1 MIRRKRLGIG
11 GRLIVA
17 FLGVGGLA
25 VGACVVG
32 WLSYARLSEELN
44 AVARAHLPALAFSA
58 RLAEAG
64 ANVIASTP
72 DLAVAE
78 RRETYDRIRETLLN
92 RLGVL
97 RSVLNERVDNA
108 SLSPELL
115 VVTDGIETN
124 LKAIDQV
131 ADTRFPLHE
140 RSRSISE
147 ELRWLQAD
155 LIEEVDPL
163 IDDAKFNID
172 SAINRV
178 APGESAD
185 ASRKALREESRKS
198 EALLTINAQ
207 ANLIVGLLGR
217 LATVPTVEDLL
228 ETSNF
233 LGEITDQLD
242 VETKALA
249 SWTDTIT
256 ISQIAARLLAVAD
269 PKSGLPALKQS
280 ELAAIAEAQ
289 ALLAE
294 NRRLVT
300 QLGALVSQEV
310 SRTEAIARRAAERSA
325 EAISVGRNLLLAIA
339 IASMAVTFLV
349 GWFYV
354 RRSLV
359 ARLQVLTLAATTIAS
374 GPSMP
379 ILPVPTDDELGDL
392 ARALA
397 VFRQTRDDLV
407 QAAKLA
413 ALGQMA
419 AGISHEL
426 NQPLAAIRSHAH
438 NGSVLMERGLTDEAR
453 VSFDRIQSLTARMAE
468 LINHLKRFARRPGGS
483 LDTVD
488 LRSAV
493 DGALSLF
500 GQRFSEEQVDIV
512 VEFPDEAL
520 KARAEEIR
528 LEQVIVNLISNALDA
543 LDALDGQEE
552 RRIEIRAESS
562 GSRVHL
568 AVSDTGPGIGS
579 DHRGSVFDPFFTTK
593 PPGLG
598 LGLGLS
604 MSYNIAKDFGG
615 DLILADTGPQG
626 TTFIIDLA
634 MADLS

>member
-1 MIRRKRLGIG
+1 MIGRKRLGIG
-11 GRLIVA
+11 GRLIIA

-32 WLSYARLSEELN
+32 WLSYAKLSEELN

-78 RRETYDRIRETLLN
+78 RRESYDRIRRMLLD
-92 RLGVL
+92 RLAVL
-97 RSVLNERVDNA
+97 RSVLNERNDKG

-115 VVTDGIETN
+115 VVTDGIDFN
-124 LKAIDQV
+124 LKAIDRV
-131 ADTRFPLHE
+131 ADKRFPLHE
-140 RSRSISE
+140 RSRAISE

-155 LIEEVDPL
+155 LIEEVEPL
-163 IDDAKFNID
+163 IDDAKFNIE
-172 SAINRV
+172 SAIGRV
-178 APGESAD
+178 APGEA
-185 ASRKALREESRKS
+185 ANAGRKALREESRKS

-217 LATVPTVEDLL
+217 LATVPTVEDLQ

-233 LGEITDQLD
+233 LGEMTDQLD

-256 ISQIAARLLAVAD
+256 ISQIAARLLTVSD
-269 PKSGLPALKQS
+269 PKSGLPAVKRA
-280 ELAAIAEAQ
+280 ELEAIADAQ
-289 ALLAE
+289 TLLAE

-310 SRTEAIARRAAERSA
+310 SRTEVIARRAAERSA
-325 EAISVGRNLLLAIA
+325 DAITIGRNLLLAIA
-339 IASMAVTFLV
+339 IASLAITFVV

-379 ILPVPTDDELGDL
+379 ILPHPTDDELGDL

-419 AGISHEL
+419 AGLSHEL

-438 NGSVLMERGLTDEAR
+438 NGAILLERGRTEEAR
-453 VSFDRIQSLTARMAE
+453 ASLDRIQGLTARMAE
-468 LINHLKRFARRPGGS
+468 LIKHLKRFARRPGGA
-483 LDTVD
+483 LDAVD
-488 LRSAV
+488 LRAAV
-493 DGALSLF
+493 EGALSLF
-500 GQRFSEEQVDIV
+500 GQRFNEEQVDV
-512 VEFPDEAL
+512 LLSFPDDPL
-520 KARAEEIR
+520 RVLAEEIR
-528 LEQVIVNLISNALDA
+528 LEQVVVNLVSNALDV
-543 LDALDGQEE
+543 LDGCKE
-552 RRIEIRAESS
+552 RRIKIRAEES
-562 GSRVHL
+562 GSRVRL
-568 AVSDTGPGIGS
+568 VVTDTGPGIGE

-593 PPGLG
+593 PAGLG

-615 DLILADTGPQG
+615 DLILADTGPCG
-626 TTFIIDLA
+626 TTFVIDLA
-634 MADLS
+634 AADRP

>member
-1 MIRRKRLGIG
+1 MIYRRRLGIG
-11 GRLIVA
+11 GRLTIA

-25 VGACVVG
+25 VGACIVG

-44 AVARAHLPALAFSA
+44 SVAKAHLPALSFSA

-78 RRETYDRIRETLLN
+78 RQEAYNRIRETLVD
-92 RLGVL
+92 RLTAL
-97 RSVLNERVDNA
+97 RTVLNERNDNG
-108 SLSPELL
+108 SLSPDLFI
-115 VVTDGIETN
+115 VTEAIKTN
-124 LKAIDQV
+124 LDAIDRV
-131 ADTRFPLHE
+131 ADRRFPLHE
-140 RSRSISE
+140 RSREISE

-163 IDDAKFNID
+163 IDDARFNIE
-172 SAINRV
+172 SAIGRV
-178 APGESAD
+178 APGEA
-185 ASRKALREESRKS
+185 AEAGRRTLREESRKS

-217 LATVPTVEDLL
+217 LATVPTIEDLQ

-233 LGEITDQLD
+233 IGEMADQLD
-242 VETKALA
+242 VETKTLA
-249 SWTDTIT
+249 NWTDTIT
-256 ISQIAARLLAVAD
+256 ISQIAARLLTVSD
-269 PKSGLPALKQS
+269 PKTGLAAVKRA
-280 ELAAIAEAQ
+280 ELEAIAEAQ
-289 ALLAE
+289 GLLAD

-300 QLGALVSQEV
+300 QLGALISQEV

-325 EAISVGRNLLLAIA
+325 NAIVVGRNLLFAIA
-339 IASMAVTFLV
+339 VASLGITILV

-354 RRSLV
+354 RRGLV
-359 ARLQVLTLAATTIAS
+359 VRLRGLTAAATTIAS

-379 ILPVPTDDELGDL
+379 ALPPPTDDELGDL
-392 ARALA
+392 ARALT

-438 NGSVLMERGLTDEAR
+438 NGAVLLERGRTDDAR
-453 VSFDRIQSLTARMAE
+453 TSLDRIQQLTTRMAE
-468 LINHLKRFARRPGGS
+468 LIRHLKRFARRPADA

-488 LRSAV
+488 LRATV
-493 DGALSLF
+493 EGALTLF
-500 GQRFSEEQVDIV
+500 EQRITEERVDV
-512 VEFPDEAL
+512 RVSFPETPLAV
-520 KARAEEIR
+520 RAEEVR
-528 LEQVIVNLISNALDA
+528 LEQVVVNLLSNALDA
-543 LDALDGQEE
+543 LDGRNE
-552 RRIEIRAESS
+552 RRIEIVARTAGRRISLT
-562 GSRVHL
+562 V
-568 AVSDTGPGIGS
+568 ADNGPGIEER
-579 DHRGSVFDPFFTTK
+579 HRGAIFDPFFTTK
-593 PPGLG
+593 PAGLG

-615 DLILADTGPQG
+615 DLVLAKTGRDG
-626 TTFIIDLA
+626 TTFVIELTA
-634 MADLS
+634 ADPS

>member
-1 MIRRKRLGIG
+1 MIGRRRLGIG
-11 GRLIVA
+11 GRLNLA

-44 AVARAHLPALAFSA
+44 AVAKAHLPALAFSA

-78 RRETYDRIRETLLN
+78 RRETYDRIRETLVG
-92 RLGVL
+92 RLAVL
-97 RSVLNERVDNA
+97 RTVLHERNDRE
-108 SLSPELL
+108 SLPPELL
-115 VVTDGIETN
+115 VVTQAIEAN
-124 LKAIDQV
+124 LKAIDQA
-131 ADTRFPLHE
+131 ADRRFPLHE
-140 RSRSISE
+140 RSREISE

-155 LIEEVDPL
+155 LIEEVEPL
-163 IDDAKFNID
+163 IDDARFNIE
-172 SAINRV
+172 SAIGR
-178 APGESAD
+178 ATQGEA
-185 ASRKALREESRKS
+185 AEAGRKTLREESRKS

-207 ANLIVGLLGR
+207 ANLIAGLLGR
-217 LATVPTVEDLL
+217 LATVPTMEDLQ

-233 LGEITDQLD
+233 VGEIADQLD
-242 VETKALA
+242 VETKTLA

-256 ISQIAARLLAVAD
+256 ISQIVSRLLAVSA
-269 PKSGLPALKQS
+269 PETGLASLKRS
-280 ELAAIAEAQ
+280 ELEAIADAQ

-300 QLGALVSQEV
+300 QLGALISQEV

-325 EAISVGRNLLLAIA
+325 EAIVIGRNLLLAIA
-339 IASMAVTFLV
+339 LTSLAITFVV

-359 ARLQVLTLAATTIAS
+359 ARLQGLTFAATTIAS

-379 ILPVPTDDELGDL
+379 VLPPPTDDELGDL

-438 NGSVLMERGLTDEAR
+438 NGAVLLERGRPGEAR
-453 VSFDRIQSLTARMAE
+453 ASLDRIQALTARMAE
-468 LINHLKRFARRPGGS
+468 LIKHLKRFARRPAADLGA
-483 LDTVD
+483 VD
-488 LRSAV
+488 LRAV
-493 DGALSLF
+493 IEGALSLF
-500 GQRFSEEQVDIV
+500 EQRLDEERIDIRLQLPEGPLPV
-512 VEFPDEAL
+512 
-520 KARAEEIR
+520 RAEEIR
-528 LEQVIVNLISNALDA
+528 LEQVIVNLVSNALDA
-543 LDALDGQEE
+543 LDGCAE
-552 RRIEIRAESS
+552 RRIEIRAEEI
-562 GSRVHL
+562 GHRIRL
-568 AVSDTGPGIGS
+568 TVSDSGPGIA
-579 DHRGSVFDPFFTTK
+579 DNHRDMIFDPFFTTK
-593 PPGLG
+593 PAGLG

-615 DLILADTGPQG
+615 DLILAETGRSG
-626 TTFIIDLA
+626 TIFVLDLA
-634 MADLS
+634 AASRS